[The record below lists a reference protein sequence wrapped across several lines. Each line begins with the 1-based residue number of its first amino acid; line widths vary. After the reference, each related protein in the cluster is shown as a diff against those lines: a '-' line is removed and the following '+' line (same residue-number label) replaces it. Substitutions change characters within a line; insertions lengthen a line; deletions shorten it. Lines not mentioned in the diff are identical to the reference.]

1 MSKYLAYAIKYL
13 AYAIKYLAYD
23 KVKNRDFYLCKIEK

>member
-1 MSKYLAYAIKYL
+1 MKMSKYL